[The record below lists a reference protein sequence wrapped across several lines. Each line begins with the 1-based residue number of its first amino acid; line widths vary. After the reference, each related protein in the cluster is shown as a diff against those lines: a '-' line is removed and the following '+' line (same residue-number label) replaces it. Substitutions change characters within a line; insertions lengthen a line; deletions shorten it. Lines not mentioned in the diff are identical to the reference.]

1 MGVLDDMLDDAGAKP
16 ASGAGLGEVIGR
28 AVAAGRPA
36 LPPRSEEMPDLAPI
50 ASLGQAVRAAL
61 LRYLGA
67 DDLVPLLGR
76 APVSVAQS
84 LVEVMDAESQ
94 AWLAAQSDAFGRVTE
109 AAHAAAARRALGLVE
124 RAVTAAARAV
134 QPTPS
139 PASEPPRPVQVGV
152 AFSGGGAIAPVAPA
166 PAPAPVPT
174 PAPPADDLIETL
186 ATLVALA
193 SGRDAAAL
201 RELAAETGHPVLST
215 GLHSIADGC
224 DGHAVDAAV
233 RAASATWLEQQQRQL
248 DCMRQALLSIRFGDG
263 PDAFRR
269 RATSA
274 V

>member
-16 ASGAGLGEVIGR
+16 AAGAGLGEVIGR
-28 AVAAGRPA
+28 AVAAGRPS
-36 LPPRSEEMPDLAPI
+36 LPPRSEEMPDLGRITTLAP
-50 ASLGQAVRAAL
+50 AVRAAL

-67 DDLVPLLGR
+67 DDLVPLLAR
-76 APVSVAQS
+76 APVAVAQS
-84 LVEVMDAESQ
+84 LVEIMDAESQ

-124 RAVTAAARAV
+124 RAQTAAARAG

-139 PASEPPRPVQVGV
+139 PAAEPPRPVQVGV
-152 AFSGGGAIAPVAPA
+152 AFSGGGADAPA
-166 PAPAPVPT
+166 VT
-174 PAPPADDLIETL
+174 APPVVSSPPTDDLVETL

-193 SGRDAAAL
+193 SGRDAATL
-201 RELAAETGHPVLST
+201 RTLAAETGHPVLSM
-215 GLHSIADGC
+215 GLHSIADGS

-233 RAASATWLEQQQRQL
+233 RAASAAWLEQQQRQL
-248 DCMRQALLSIRFGDG
+248 DCMRQALLAIRFGDG

-269 RATSA
+269 RAASG

>member
-16 ASGAGLGEVIGR
+16 VAGAGLGEVIGR

-36 LPPRSEEMPDLAPI
+36 LPPRSAEMPDLAPI
-50 ASLGQAVRAAL
+50 ASLGPAVRAAL

-67 DDLVPLLGR
+67 DDLVPLLAR
-76 APVSVAQS
+76 APVRVAQS

-166 PAPAPVPT
+166 PVPLTT

-248 DCMRQALLSIRFGDG
+248 DCMRQALLAIRFGDG